1 MDTNAIG
8 EILGPRFDAASG
20 DGARTLKGLGLS
32 VDAAILD
39 IGTGSGKFAIY
50 LASQGYQVVTGEP
63 SAD

>member
-39 IGTGSGKFAIY
+39 IGKRPAKAVLTG
-50 LASQGYQVVTGEP
+50 
-63 SAD
+63 